1 MEENFDDN
9 HQFSGAQVSPD
20 QPGDPLPDEPEAPF
34 EERAVEYLRSQLPS
48 QTAGLSDGQ
57 LRERISSCAGRCSA
71 YGLSTE
77 EQLIYFIATSFLLE
91 EHFDTNPEYLWTV
104 EVLQDPEMSADERA
118 AMLVALAET
127 LVEEAMS

>member
-1 MEENFDDN
+1 MEEEFDDN
-9 HQFSGAQVSPD
+9 HQLSGTEVWPD
-20 QPGDPLPDEPEAPF
+20 PPEDQILDEADGTF
-34 EERAVEYLRSQLPS
+34 EDRAVEYLRTELPA

-57 LRERISSCAGRCSA
+57 LRERILSCAERCSA

-77 EQLIYFIATSFLLE
+77 EQIVYFVATSYLLE
-91 EHFDTNPEYLWTV
+91 EHFDSGPEYPWTV

-127 LVEEAMS
+127 LVEEQRS